1 MIDSHQLFIIWLGFS
16 ILVVC
21 SALPFVIWAIRS
33 GQFSKFDY
41 ASRLA
46 LRSQIVEEQS
56 TEDKLVEKS
65 KLTEDIVGEKEDV
78 ST

>member
-1 MIDSHQLFIIWLGFS
+1 MIDNQQLFIIWLSFT

-21 SALPFVIWAIRS
+21 ATLPFVIWAIRS

-56 TEDKLVEKS
+56 P
-65 KLTEDIVGEKEDV
+65 GEKAVNKNTKVDKTDGGKDV